1 MERKTQVIAEAGRS
15 DLLITREFAL
25 PVALLFQA
33 YTEPDLIAQWMGT
46 TVLKHESKKHGGYRF
61 QTSYGGNVVF
71 QAHGVIHEFIPV
83 KKIIRTFEME
93 NAPFGVQLELLEFAS
108 LADDTSK
115 LTIHSIYES
124 VALRDQM
131 LQLPFAHGINL
142 AHDRLQA
149 TVSKLT

>member
-1 MERKTQVIAEAGRS
+1 
-15 DLLITREFAL
+15 
-25 PVALLFQA
+25 
-33 YTEPDLIAQWMGT
+33 
-46 TVLKHESKKHGGYRF
+46 
-61 QTSYGGNVVF
+61 
-71 QAHGVIHEFIPV
+71 
-83 KKIIRTFEME
+83 
-93 NAPFGVQLELLEFAS
+93 LEFAS